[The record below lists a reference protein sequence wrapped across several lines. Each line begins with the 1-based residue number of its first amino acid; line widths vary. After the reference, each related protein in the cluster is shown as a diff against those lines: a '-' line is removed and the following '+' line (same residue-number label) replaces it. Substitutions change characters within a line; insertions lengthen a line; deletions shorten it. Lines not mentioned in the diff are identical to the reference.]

1 MHVLSTP
8 PAFILSQDQTLMF
21 KSLIVKFILNVTSV
35 ESEDSLLFVIF
46 KCCLHSEISQR
57 IFRVALLFI
66 CQGALLTVFDTQ
78 LVYIIMRLNRCQHL
92 FLRFFNFFN
101 LITTSQR
108 WNYIVPFPI
117 LLVNY

>member
-1 MHVLSTP
+1 MIHAKDYSATAVIEQLRCEMCFAVLY
-8 PAFILSQDQTLMF
+8 FL
-21 KSLIVKFILNVTSV
+21 V
-35 ESEDSLLFVIF
+35 
-46 KCCLHSEISQR
+46 
-57 IFRVALLFI
+57 
-66 CQGALLTVFDTQ
+66 LTVFDTQ

-92 FLRFFNFFN
+92 FLRFFNFLN